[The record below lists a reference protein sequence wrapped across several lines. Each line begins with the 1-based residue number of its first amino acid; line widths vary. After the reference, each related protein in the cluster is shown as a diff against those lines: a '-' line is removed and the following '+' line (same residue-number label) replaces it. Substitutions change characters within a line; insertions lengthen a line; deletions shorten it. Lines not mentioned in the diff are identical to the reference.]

1 MMKNITLILS
11 IIFFIASCSESTSP
25 LDIDSEIPELKEGCF
40 TSYGDPICISEI
52 PKLLEIS
59 DIEKH
64 IFLKCKNNNEEENES
79 HHLFGPSS
87 QWENLIERYAPS
99 NEILEQEGI
108 IDLITP
114 VYLRISLYKMTE
126 FRQNIPN
133 ARLVQGEFQM
143 YIPKI
148 STQKNKSTGDIENIP
163 FIEKSMLDGK
173 QGEFKCSQPD
183 CKKYISRQGSGDL
196 ATYTEIDREDLIYLS
211 YDENRDFSS
220 PTKLECELID
230 NNFFEEDFNA
240 SFADLFQQFEK
251 KYNDIK
257 DRVKAMELQKQ
268 KRAEEIKTK
277 SKI

>member
-1 MMKNITLILS
+1 MKNITLILS

-52 PKLLEIS
+52 PKLLEIG
-59 DIEKH
+59 DIEEH
-64 IFLKCKNNNEEENES
+64 IFLKCKNNIEEENES

-87 QWENLIERYAPS
+87 QWESLIERYAPS

-108 IDLITP
+108 MDLITP

-126 FRQNIPN
+126 YRQNNPN
-133 ARLVQGEFQM
+133 VRFDKGEFQM

-148 STQKNKSTGDIENIP
+148 STQTNQNTGDIENIP
-163 FIEKSMLDGK
+163 FIDKSMLDGQEGK
-173 QGEFKCSQPD
+173 FKCSQPD
-183 CKKYISRQGSGDL
+183 CKKYVSSQGSEPYTD
-196 ATYTEIDREDLIYLS
+196 TEIDRENLIYLS
-211 YDENRDFSS
+211 IRKHRDFSFQ
-220 PTKLECELID
+220 TKLECELID

-257 DRVKAMELQKQ
+257 DLVKEMELKKQ